1 MTITF
6 KVFVVALVIFLVSG
20 IAKDSAKY
28 TMWGYFKSDMPYET
42 LTNIHKIA
50 SFMQRYS
57 FWVVAITWIIMTIKA
72 GMNLMVAI

>member
-6 KVFVVALVIFLVSG
+6 KVFVVALIIFLVSG
-20 IAKDSAKY
+20 IAKDSVED
-28 TMWGYFKSDMPYET
+28 TMRGYFKPDMSYKT
-42 LTNIHKIA
+42 LKDIHEIA
-50 SFMQRYS
+50 GCMQKYS